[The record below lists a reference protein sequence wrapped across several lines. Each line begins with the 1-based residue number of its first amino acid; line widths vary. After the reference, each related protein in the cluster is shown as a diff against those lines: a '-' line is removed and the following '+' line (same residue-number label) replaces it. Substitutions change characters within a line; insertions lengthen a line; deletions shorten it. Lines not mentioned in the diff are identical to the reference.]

1 MFYEV
6 ERVENNFLSFSLENQ
21 NGCHR
26 AVNPVCQ
33 EEICMKLNLS
43 WLTRILLLGAIWVC
57 AFKSYRDVLPW
68 KDMKVEPDGKPA

>member
-26 AVNPVCQ
+26 VVNPVCQ

-43 WLTRILLLGAIWVC
+43 RLTRILLLGAI
-57 AFKSYRDVLPW
+57 
-68 KDMKVEPDGKPA
+68 